1 MKYIVR
7 DREGNEYIEHESF
20 AVNAFYGNPVGRSVV
35 KVFSMPVFSKVAGKF
50 LDGKTSRVMIKK
62 FVKKNDID
70 VNEFEDKKYKS
81 FNDFFTRK
89 RKDLKIK
96 NEKNILVSPS
106 DARLMV
112 LKIDENGIFNIKGA
126 NYNISDLLDEDAIYN
141 NFIGGDL
148 LIFRLCKD
156 DYHRYH
162 YIDNGVQGKSVFIP
176 GTLNT
181 VRPIALRKVKVFK
194 RNAREYTVLH
204 TNNFDDV
211 VQVEVGAI
219 LVGRIVNIHHGEYA
233 FKKGEEK
240 GYFEFGGSTIVLMF
254 KKDIIELDED
264 IVNNSSEDVETLVK
278 VGTKIGI
285 KK

>member
-7 DREGNEYIEHESF
+7 DREGNEYEETESF
-20 AVNAFYGNPVGRSVV
+20 AVNAFYGNPIGRGVV
-35 KVFSMPVFSKVAGKF
+35 KVFSMPIFSKAAGKF

-62 FVKKNDID
+62 FVHKNDID
-70 VNEFEDKKYKS
+70 VDEFENRKYVS

-89 RKDLKIK
+89 RKELKVK
-96 NEKNILVSPS
+96 NEKNVLISPS
-106 DARLMV
+106 DARLMA
-112 LKIDENGIFNIKGA
+112 LKIDEDGIFNIKGA
-126 NYNISDLLDEDAIYN
+126 NYNISDLLDEDIIYKDY
-141 NFIGGDL
+141 IGGDL

-162 YIDNGVQGKSVFIP
+162 YIDNGVQAKSVFIP

-204 TNNFDDV
+204 TENFGDV
-211 VQVEVGAI
+211 IEVEVGAI
-219 LVGRIVNIHHGEYA
+219 LVGKIVNIFHDDHK

-254 KKDIIELDED
+254 KKEVIDLDKDIVDNSNED
-264 IVNNSSEDVETLVK
+264 IETLVK
-278 VGTKIGI
+278 VGSKIGV

>member
-7 DREGNEYIEHESF
+7 DREGNEYEETESF
-20 AVNAFYGNPVGRSVV
+20 AVNAFYGNPIGRGVV
-35 KVFSMPVFSKVAGKF
+35 KVFSMPIFSKAAGKF

-62 FVKKNDID
+62 FVHKNDID
-70 VNEFEDKKYKS
+70 VDEFENRKYVS

-89 RKDLKIK
+89 RKELKVK
-96 NEKNILVSPS
+96 NEKNVLISPS
-106 DARLMV
+106 DARLMA
-112 LKIDENGIFNIKGA
+112 LKIDEDGIFNIKGA
-126 NYNISDLLDEDAIYN
+126 NYNISDLLDEDIIYKDY
-141 NFIGGDL
+141 IGGDL

-162 YIDNGVQGKSVFIP
+162 YIDNGVQAKSVFIP

-204 TNNFDDV
+204 TENFGDV
-211 VQVEVGAI
+211 IEVEVGAI
-219 LVGRIVNIHHGEYA
+219 LVGKIVNIYHDDHK

-254 KKDIIELDED
+254 KKEVIDLDKDIVDNSNED
-264 IVNNSSEDVETLVK
+264 IETLVK
-278 VGTKIGI
+278 VGSKIGV

>member
-7 DREGNEYIEHESF
+7 DREGNEYEETESF
-20 AVNAFYGNPVGRSVV
+20 AASAFYGNPIGRSMV
-35 KVFSMPVFSKVAGKF
+35 KALSLPLFSKVVGKF
-50 LDGKTSRVMIKK
+50 LDAKTSRVMIKK
-62 FVKKNDID
+62 FVKKNNIN
-70 VNEFEDKKYKS
+70 VREFEDKKYKS

-89 RKDLKIK
+89 RKELKVK
-96 NEKNILVSPS
+96 NNKNILVAPS
-106 DARLMV
+106 DARLMT
-112 LKIDENGIFNIKGA
+112 LKIDEEGIFNIKGA
-126 NYNISDLLDEDAIYN
+126 NYNISDLLDDDVIYKDY
-141 NFIGGDL
+141 IGGDL

-162 YIDNGVQGKSVFIP
+162 YIDNGYQGKNVFIP

-204 TNNFDDV
+204 TENFKDV
-211 VQVEVGAI
+211 IEIEVGAI
-219 LVGRIVNIHHGEYA
+219 LVGKIVNLYHDDHK

-254 KKDIIELDED
+254 KKNVIEIDED
-264 IVNNSSEDVETLVK
+264 IINNSLEDVETLVK
-278 VGTKIGI
+278 VGSKIGI

>member
-7 DREGNEYIEHESF
+7 DREGNEYEETESF
-20 AVNAFYGNPVGRSVV
+20 AVNAFYGNPIGRGVV
-35 KVFSMPVFSKVAGKF
+35 KVFSMPIFSKAAGKF

-62 FVKKNDID
+62 FVHKNDID
-70 VNEFEDKKYKS
+70 VDEFENRKYVS

-89 RKDLKIK
+89 RKELKVK
-96 NEKNILVSPS
+96 NEKNVLISPS
-106 DARLMV
+106 DARLMA
-112 LKIDENGIFNIKGA
+112 LKIDEDGIFNIKGA
-126 NYNISDLLDEDAIYN
+126 NYNISDLLDDDIIYKDY
-141 NFIGGDL
+141 IGGDL

-162 YIDNGVQGKSVFIP
+162 YIDNGVQAKSVFIP

-204 TNNFDDV
+204 TENFGDV
-211 VQVEVGAI
+211 IEVEVGAI
-219 LVGRIVNIHHGEYA
+219 LVGKIVNIFHDDHK

-254 KKDIIELDED
+254 KKEVIDLDKDIVDNSNED
-264 IVNNSSEDVETLVK
+264 IETLVK
-278 VGTKIGI
+278 VGSKIGV

>member
-1 MKYIVR
+1 MKYVVR
-7 DREGNEYIEHESF
+7 DREGNEYEESESF
-20 AVNAFYGNPVGRSVV
+20 AVNAFYGNPIGRSVV
-35 KVFSMPVFSKVAGKF
+35 KVFSMPVFSKAAGKF

-89 RKDLKIK
+89 RKELKVK

-106 DARLMV
+106 DARLMA
-112 LKIDENGIFNIKGA
+112 LKIDEKGIFNIKGA
-126 NYNISDLLDEDAIYN
+126 DYNIGDLLDEDPVYKDY
-141 NFIGGDL
+141 IGGDL

-194 RNAREYTVLH
+194 RNAREYTILH
-204 TNNFDDV
+204 TENFDDV
-211 VQVEVGAI
+211 IEVEVGAI
-219 LVGRIVNIHHGEYA
+219 LVGKIVNLYHDDHK

-254 KKDIIELDED
+254 KKDVIELDKD
-264 IVNNSSEDVETLVK
+264 IVDNSIQDIETLVK

>member
-7 DREGNEYIEHESF
+7 DREGNEYEETESF
-20 AVNAFYGNPVGRSVV
+20 AVNAFYGNPIGRGVV
-35 KVFSMPVFSKVAGKF
+35 KVFSMPIFSKAAGKF

-62 FVKKNDID
+62 FVHKNDID
-70 VNEFEDKKYKS
+70 VDEFENRKYIS

-89 RKDLKIK
+89 RKELKVK
-96 NEKNILVSPS
+96 NEKNVLISPS
-106 DARLMV
+106 DARLMA
-112 LKIDENGIFNIKGA
+112 LKIDEDGIFNIKGA
-126 NYNISDLLDEDAIYN
+126 NYNISDLLDEDIIYKDY
-141 NFIGGDL
+141 IGGDL

-162 YIDNGVQGKSVFIP
+162 YIDNGVQAKSVFIP

-204 TNNFDDV
+204 TENFGDV
-211 VQVEVGAI
+211 IEVEVGAI
-219 LVGRIVNIHHGEYA
+219 LVGKIVNIFHDDHK

-254 KKDIIELDED
+254 KKEVIDLDKDIVDNSNED
-264 IVNNSSEDVETLVK
+264 IETLVK
-278 VGTKIGI
+278 VGSKIGV